1 LFNEAPQKV
10 ENLAARRVMSDIPK
24 EPERSAADVAHTIV
38 KAVIS
43 AVPYAGGP
51 VAELLGL
58 VFGPPLE
65 KRQKKWVQDLA
76 DSVNEIQQK
85 VAGLTAARL
94 SENEVFVTT
103 ALHAT
108 EIAIRTHQ
116 QEKLEALR
124 NAVVNSAR
132 PGPPDETLQQIFL
145 NCVDTLTPLHLRTLS
160 FLDDSELALKQLGQA
175 PATRLSWDT
184 VESGL
189 EQGIHEFIGRPEL
202 ADQIVNDLQQRGFV
216 KAGNMRMIMA
226 FSGSSPSQTT
236 RLGKQFLQ
244 FISRQ

>member
-1 LFNEAPQKV
+1 
-10 ENLAARRVMSDIPK
+10 MSDIPK
-24 EPERSAADVAHTIV
+24 EPERSAADMAHTIV
-38 KAVIS
+38 KAVVS

-51 VAELLGL
+51 AAELLGL

-65 KRQKKWVQDLA
+65 KRQKKWMQDLA
-76 DSVNEIQQK
+76 DSVNEIQRK
-85 VAGLTAARL
+85 VAGLSTAQL

-116 QEKLEALR
+116 QEKLDALR
-124 NAVVNSAR
+124 NAVVNSPQ
-132 PGPPDETLQQIFL
+132 PGSPDETLQQIFL
-145 NCVDTLTPLHLRTLS
+145 SCVDTLTPLHLRTLS
-160 FLDDSELALKQLGQA
+160 FLDDSDLALKKQGQA
-175 PATRLSWDT
+175 PETPLSWDT
-184 VESGL
+184 LDSEL

-216 KAGNMRMIMA
+216 KPGNMRMIMA

-236 RLGKQFLQ
+236 EMGRQFLR